1 MPNIIDVTPVG
12 QVPTFAH
19 EMKKDDVGI
28 KFQNK
33 KSTKKDQ
40 NAEQNHRD

>member
-1 MPNIIDVTPVG
+1 MTNIIDVNVTPVG

-19 EMKKDDVGI
+19 EMKKDDVGM

-33 KSTKKDQ
+33 KDQ
-40 NAEQNHRD
+40 DAEQNHRD